1 MYTSTVHLDKK
12 MEACE
17 NIGVMSTSLAKVEV
31 SEISEEGYNI
41 MFSVFA
47 KIF

>member
-1 MYTSTVHLDKK
+1 MYTSTVHLHKK
-12 MEACE
+12 MEVCE
-17 NIGVMSTSLAKVEV
+17 NIGTSLAKVEV